1 MVFCGVYAAL
11 SSLLAAVEG
20 LWLGLFITR
29 MVLKWQT
36 ERGRLLLWHCN
47 VSIGGK
53 CARISVGAGVCLL
66 MICIYVR
73 TSTEMHYAPYCM
85 SFSVACK
92 SLWAKVYTKLYRGN
106 SFIHLSNYTPHLT
119 FKGEEIA
126 AWFWLIVDFKALHKA
141 SVDILFSQQRALR
154 SSLVWAGILNAFS
167 HRQSL
172 SDAL

>member
-47 VSIGGK
+47 VSNVRALAWAQVCVCWWYAFMCAHLRK
-53 CARISVGAGVCLL
+53 CIMHHIAWVSLLPVRVC
-66 MICIYVR
+66 
-73 TSTEMHYAPYCM
+73 
-85 SFSVACK
+85 
-92 SLWAKVYTKLYRGN
+92 LWAKVYTKLYRGN